1 MVDVE
6 TFLTNA
12 KGYADAETASL
23 IEQITNVLEWGLLT
37 TLATSQSEL

>member
-6 TFLTNA
+6 AFLSNT
-12 KGYADAETASL
+12 KGHAHAETASL
-23 IEQITNVLEWGLLT
+23 IEQITNAPEWGLLT